1 MKVIPKY
8 PKVLTLGSS
17 MTENALEGTV
27 FLQEKVDGSQFRF
40 GVNEDKE
47 LLLGTRNTQLSK
59 EAPDKM
65 FKPAVEYL
73 LSIESK
79 ITHLFPPDTYLY
91 AEYLAREKHNVLRYQ
106 KIPKNHLVLF
116 DCLIA
121 GKWAER
127 YELEDIADDLGID
140 VIPEFF
146 VGKATVDTIKDFLK
160 SDSFL
165 GREKV
170 EGVVIKNY
178 HQHILLGGMVF
189 PLFTKYVREEYRERH
204 NKEWKVQ
211 GGKQSLIEYIQ
222 SFQNENRW
230 EKAVQ
235 HLRDVGRLTQSPKDI
250 GALIKEI
257 QDDILE
263 EEGENIKNYLF
274 SQFKKDILRYA
285 IKGFPEW
292 YKDKLLENL
301 KKVGG

>member
-1 MKVIPKY
+1 MKAIPRY

-40 GVNEDKE
+40 GVNDDGK
-47 LLLGTRNTQLSK
+47 LLLGTRNTQLSR
-59 EAPDKM
+59 ENPDKM
-65 FKPAVEYL
+65 FRPVVSYL
-73 LSIESK
+73 LSIESR
-79 ITHLFPPDTYLY
+79 ITENFKPDTYFY
-91 AEYLAREKHNVLRYQ
+91 AEYLAREKHNVLRYDR
-106 KIPKNHLVLF
+106 IPKNYLVLF
-116 DCLIA
+116 DCLEN
-121 GKWAER
+121 GGWVER
-127 YELEDIADDLGID
+127 DELEEMAKVLDID
-140 VIPEFF
+140 VIPEFL

-160 SDSFL
+160 NDSFL

-211 GGKQSLIEYIQ
+211 GGKQSLMEYIQ

-235 HLRDVGRLTQSPKDI
+235 HLRDAGKLTQSPKDI

-257 QDDILE
+257 QSDILE
-263 EEGENIKNYLF
+263 EEAENIKNYLF
-274 SQFKKDILRYA
+274 SQFKKDILRYS

-301 KKVGG
+301 KK